1 MGFDLSEDTADGAQK
16 RVGDVVGGKW
26 RLEALLG
33 MGGMAAVYR
42 ATHLNNLKAVAIKL
56 LHSQLGTSG
65 DLKKRFLRE
74 GYIANK
80 VGHPG
85 AVSVLDDGTDEDG
98 SAYLVMELLE
108 GETLRER
115 AEERGGKLA
124 PRDLLTL
131 VDDLL
136 DVLQAAHAQEI
147 VHRDLK
153 PDNVFI
159 TSGGAV
165 KVLDFGVARALQAAG
180 DEKTRAGVVM
190 GTPEYMPPEQARGRS
205 EQVDGRSDL
214 FAVGAMM
221 YRLLTGRYVHEAETN
236 NETLLLAMTEPAPKL
251 AESLREVEPKLADLV
266 DTALS
271 FEKESRYAD
280 ARAMQIAVRE
290 ALVAVKAKEEAVT
303 LHGEPSPFAG
313 AAATRETTG
322 AADAPARAVLE
333 AATPPPPSKPAMWS
347 HHEASPPVQARPPR
361 QKRRAGAIVFVLLLL
376 VGPVALG
383 FAWKVHASKAA
394 TDAQDAG
401 AERDADARLGSGLDD
416 DAAADEDDIDL
427 DDLDAEPPDAAADA
441 PAEAAHPAWYP
452 PKKKPPTKKPP
463 KKRHW

>member
-1 MGFDLSEDTADGAQK
+1 MGFDLSEDTAANAQK

-42 ATHLNNLKAVAIKL
+42 ATHTNNLRAVAIKL
-56 LHSQLGTSG
+56 LHPQLGTSG

-115 AEERGGKLA
+115 AEARGGKLA

-131 VDDLL
+131 VDGLL
-136 DVLQAAHAQEI
+136 DVLAAAHAQEI

-153 PDNVFI
+153 PDNIFI
-159 TSGGAV
+159 TQDGAV
-165 KVLDFGVARALQAAG
+165 KVLDFGVARAMQAAG
-180 DEKTRAGVVM
+180 DAKTQTGIVM

-221 YRLLTGRYVHEAETN
+221 YRLLTGRYVHDAETN

-251 AESLREVEPKLADLV
+251 GESLREVEPKLAVVV

-280 ARAMQIAVRE
+280 AKAMQAAVRE
-290 ALVAVKAKEEAVT
+290 ALTAVKSKEEAKTVV
-303 LHGEPSPFAG
+303 GEPSPFA
-313 AAATRETTG
+313 AAGKATTG
-322 AADAPARAVLE
+322 TSEAAKEAGPE
-333 AATPPPPSKPAMWS
+333 AATPPSPTSKANLWA
-347 HHEASPPVQARPPR
+347 HREASPPVQARPPK
-361 QKRRAGAIVFVLLLL
+361 QKRPVGAILFVVLSLAGL
-376 VGPVALG
+376 VGGG
-383 FAWKVHASKAA
+383 FAWKVHSARVAA
-394 TDAQDAG
+394 TSADAG
-401 AERDADARLGSGLDD
+401 AGPDAESPLASGLDD
-416 DAAADEDDIDL
+416 DAAADEGDDVDL
-427 DDLDAEPPDAAADA
+427 DDTDADVLDAAIDA
-441 PAEAAHPAWYP
+441 PAEAAHPSFVP
-452 PKKKPPTKKPP
+452 PRKKPPTKKPP
-463 KKRHW
+463 RRRRW